1 MADIRT
7 FAPGYG
13 TGITITG
20 ATAPGNNTALRA
32 GSQQV
37 VVTNTD
43 STNIIYFRTCAAS
56 TDVAT
61 TADYLV
67 LPGQQVSVTRAQ
79 DHAFIAVVA
88 AAGTPSV
95 HVIIGDGI

>member
-1 MADIRT
+1 MTDIRT

-13 TGITITG
+13 TGVTIST
-20 ATAPGNNTALRA
+20 TTTSSNTALRP

-37 VVTNTD
+37 VVSNTD
-43 STNIIYFRTCAAS
+43 NTNIVYIRTCPNS

-61 TADYLV
+61 AADYLV
-67 LPGQQVSVTRAQ
+67 FPGQQVSITRAQ
-79 DHAFIAVVA
+79 DHAFIALVA

>member
-1 MADIRT
+1 MSDIRT

-13 TGITITG
+13 TGITIT
-20 ATAPGNNTALRA
+20 ASTTSSTTALRG

-37 VVTNTD
+37 VVTNRD
-43 STNIIYFRTCAAS
+43 ATNAIYFRTTPDISGDAA
-56 TDVAT
+56 TA
-61 TADYLV
+61 ADYIV

-79 DHAFIAVVA
+79 DHAFISVVSV
-88 AAGTPSV
+88 AGTPAV